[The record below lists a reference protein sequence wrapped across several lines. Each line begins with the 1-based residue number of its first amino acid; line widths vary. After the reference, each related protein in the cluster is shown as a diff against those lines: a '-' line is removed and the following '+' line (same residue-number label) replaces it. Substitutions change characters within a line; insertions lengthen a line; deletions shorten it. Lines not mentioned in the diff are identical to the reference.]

1 MIIEKFNLKAQ
12 EAIERACRLAVEKD
26 HGVVTP
32 WHLSYIFL
40 EPGSGIGRQYLVQAA
55 IDLARLSVKV
65 DAQLIVQAKALKSA
79 QQTPINRESRA
90 GIHLRRTS
98 VHPHGR

>member
-32 WHLSYIFL
+32 WHLSYIL
-40 EPGSGIGRQYLVQAA
+40 LATNGGVGRQYLEQAA
-55 IDLARLSVKV
+55 IDLARFGVMV
-65 DAQLIVQAKALKSA
+65 DSQLFDQAKFDPNQQLK
-79 QQTPINRESRA
+79 PMCCRCCHVEFGND
-90 GIHLRRTS
+90 
-98 VHPHGR
+98 